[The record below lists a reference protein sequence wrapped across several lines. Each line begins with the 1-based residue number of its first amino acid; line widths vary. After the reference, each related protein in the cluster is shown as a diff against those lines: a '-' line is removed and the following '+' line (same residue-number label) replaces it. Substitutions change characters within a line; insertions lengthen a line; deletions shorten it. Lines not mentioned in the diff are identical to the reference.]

1 METLLISCP
10 SCSWTVPSAL
20 RYCRGTRSKS
30 RLGTELQPTGIKQ
43 LSRAEIRRGDNWA
56 LERGATVP
64 CTDSFVGFRGQ
75 ARQSCEGIARIS
87 PGSMQRCER
96 GVPSAA
102 FQPFAS
108 LCLWLNWPRAMSG
121 SLNFF
126 IPRAQNQGELV
137 ASLGSPAASLGSSVA
152 SLGSPAASLHHQAD
166 ASRHPGTPELWGA
179 AKKQALPPAPAPFI
193 QPAMGEKLVVAAGKA
208 QDVSAD
214 SKGRLKS
221 PRVLGYVSL
230 PPVGEVWGRFHIA
243 HVSECF

>member
-1 METLLISCP
+1 METLLASRP

-20 RYCRGTRSKS
+20 RYCQGTRSKS
-30 RLGTELQPTGIKQ
+30 RLGTELQPTGIKE
-43 LSRAEIRRGDNWA
+43 LRRAEIRRGDNWA

-64 CTDSFVGFRGQ
+64 RTASFVGSRGQ

-87 PGSMQRCER
+87 AGSMQRCER

-137 ASLGSPAASLGSSVA
+137 ASLGCS
-152 SLGSPAASLHHQAD
+152 AASLHHQAD
-166 ASRHPGTPELWGA
+166 ASRHPGTPELGGA

-193 QPAMGEKLVVAAGKA
+193 QPATGEKLVVAAGRA
-208 QDVSAD
+208 QDMSAG

-243 HVSECF
+243 HVLECF